1 MKTRIGIV
9 ALMAGISSAAVA
21 QSQYD
26 VIRFMDNELNGTARF
41 VGMGGAMGA
50 LGADLSTMS
59 TNPAGIGMYR
69 SNDVALTFGF
79 NANYS
84 NADLGGIV
92 SKEKRTKASF
102 DQIGFVWS
110 NKIGNK
116 TNLRYVNFGFNY
128 RKRANFNRQFSSA
141 GGFSDGASLSWQ
153 MADMLWQAGD
163 GVGRYYNTLG
173 DFNDLLDAGF
183 KGSKLGDPYTDS
195 YFYGTPYLSSMGAR
209 TGLLDPLL
217 AEGSLLDDP
226 EAKLKG
232 FLPWN
237 SDGHQYYSREEG
249 GVEEYDFNLS
259 FNVQDRYYFGVTVG
273 AYSLNYNRYSSY
285 GENIVDG
292 EAKGNFTLNNWYKQE
307 GTGFDVKL
315 GAIIRPFEYSPFRI
329 GFSIHTPI
337 WYSVTEYH
345 TATLTA
351 GATSFPEG
359 AQYTENLSD
368 YLNPEYVWDYRLTTP
383 WRFGVSMGTIV
394 SGMMALDAEY
404 EYAKYSS
411 AHLEDVDGYE
421 LNGTTAVNES
431 LKGVHTFRVGMET
444 KLTSAFSMRAG
455 YNFQSSPIHED
466 SFKNIP
472 FTDETRTDAEYLNL
486 KSRQAVTF
494 GMGYRGRLFYADVAY
509 KYDFY
514 KANFYAFGSS
524 DIELPATKVNN
535 ERHQVLFTLGVHF

>member
-9 ALMAGISSAAVA
+9 ALMAVISSAAVA

-79 NANYS
+79 NANHS

-226 EAKLKG
+226 KAELKG

-359 AQYTENLSD
+359 TQYTENLSD

>member
-9 ALMAGISSAAVA
+9 ALMAVISSAAVA

-79 NANYS
+79 NANHS

-153 MADMLWQAGD
+153 MADMLWQAED
-163 GVGRYYNTLG
+163 GVAHYYNTLG

-226 EAKLKG
+226 EAKLIG

-431 LKGVHTFRVGMET
+431 LKGVHTFCVGMET

-486 KSRQAVTF
+486 NSRQAVTF

>member
-79 NANYS
+79 NANHS

-153 MADMLWQAGD
+153 MADMLWQAED
-163 GVGRYYNTLG
+163 GVGHYYNTLG

-237 SDGHQYYSREEG
+237 SDGHQYYSRE
-249 GVEEYDFNLS
+249 
-259 FNVQDRYYFGVTVG
+259 
-273 AYSLNYNRYSSY
+273 
-285 GENIVDG
+285 
-292 EAKGNFTLNNWYKQE
+292 
-307 GTGFDVKL
+307 
-315 GAIIRPFEYSPFRI
+315 
-329 GFSIHTPI
+329 
-337 WYSVTEYH
+337 
-345 TATLTA
+345 
-351 GATSFPEG
+351 
-359 AQYTENLSD
+359 
-368 YLNPEYVWDYRLTTP
+368 
-383 WRFGVSMGTIV
+383 
-394 SGMMALDAEY
+394 
-404 EYAKYSS
+404 
-411 AHLEDVDGYE
+411 
-421 LNGTTAVNES
+421 
-431 LKGVHTFRVGMET
+431 
-444 KLTSAFSMRAG
+444 
-455 YNFQSSPIHED
+455 
-466 SFKNIP
+466 
-472 FTDETRTDAEYLNL
+472 
-486 KSRQAVTF
+486 
-494 GMGYRGRLFYADVAY
+494 
-509 KYDFY
+509 
-514 KANFYAFGSS
+514 
-524 DIELPATKVNN
+524 
-535 ERHQVLFTLGVHF
+535 

>member
-9 ALMAGISSAAVA
+9 ALMAVISSAAVA

-79 NANYS
+79 NANHS

-153 MADMLWQAGD
+153 MADMLWQAED
-163 GVGRYYNTLG
+163 GVAHYYNTLG

-486 KSRQAVTF
+486 NSRQAVTF

>member
-79 NANYS
+79 NANHS

-163 GVGRYYNTLG
+163 GVGHYYNTLG
-173 DFNDLLDAGF
+173 DFKDLLYAGF

-226 EAKLKG
+226 EAKLIG

-359 AQYTENLSD
+359 AQNTENLSD

-486 KSRQAVTF
+486 NSRQAVTF

>member
-79 NANYS
+79 NANHS

-153 MADMLWQAGD
+153 MADMLWQAED
-163 GVGRYYNTLG
+163 GVGHYYNTLG

-226 EAKLKG
+226 KAELKG

-359 AQYTENLSD
+359 AQNTENLSD
-368 YLNPEYVWDYRLTTP
+368 YLNPEYVWDYHLTTP

-514 KANFYAFGSS
+514 KAKFYAFGSS

>member
-9 ALMAGISSAAVA
+9 ALMAGISSAAFA

-59 TNPAGIGMYR
+59 TNPAGIGLYR
-69 SNDVALTFGF
+69 SNDVALTFGL
-79 NANYS
+79 NANHS
-84 NADLGGIV
+84 DADLGGAV

-141 GGFSDGASLSWQ
+141 GCFSDGASLTWQ
-153 MADMLWQAGD
+153 MADMMWQAGNNE
-163 GVGRYYNTLG
+163 GPFYKTVG

-183 KGSKLGDPYTDS
+183 KGSKYGNPYTDP

-209 TGLLDPLL
+209 TGLLDPIPVSG
-217 AEGSLLDDP
+217 GSLDDP
-226 EAKLKG
+226 KTELDG
-232 FLPWN
+232 ILPWN
-237 SDGHQYYSREEG
+237 ADGHQFYNREEG

-273 AYSLNYNRYSSY
+273 AYSLNYKRYSSY
-285 GENIVDG
+285 GENIVSGD
-292 EAKGNFTLNNWYKQE
+292 AKGDFTLNNWYKQE

-329 GFSIHTPI
+329 GFSVHTPI

-345 TATLTA
+345 TASLTS
-351 GATSFPEG
+351 GATSFPQGTE
-359 AQYTENLSD
+359 YTENLVD
-368 YLNPEYVWDYRLTTP
+368 YLDPEYVWDYRLTTP
-383 WRFGVSMGTIV
+383 WRFGVSMGTVV

-411 AHLEDVDGYE
+411 AHLEDLDGYE
-421 LNGTTAVNES
+421 LNGTTAVSES

-472 FTDETRTDAEYLNL
+472 FTDETRTDADYLNL

-494 GMGYRGRLFYADVAY
+494 GMGYRGRLIYADLAY
-509 KYDFY
+509 KYEFY
-514 KANFYAFGSS
+514 KADFYAFGSS
-524 DIELPATKVNN
+524 DINLSATKLNN
-535 ERHQVLFTLGVHF
+535 ERHQLLFTLGVHF

>member
-79 NANYS
+79 NANHS

-163 GVGRYYNTLG
+163 GVGHTLG

-226 EAKLKG
+226 EAKLIG

-359 AQYTENLSD
+359 TQYTENLSD

>member
-9 ALMAGISSAAVA
+9 ALMAVISSAAVA

-41 VGMGGAMGA
+41 AGMGGAMGA

-79 NANYS
+79 NANHS

-153 MADMLWQAGD
+153 MADMLWQAED
-163 GVGRYYNTLG
+163 GVGHYYNTLG

-226 EAKLKG
+226 EAKLIG

>member
-79 NANYS
+79 NANHS

-163 GVGRYYNTLG
+163 GVGHYYNTLG
-173 DFNDLLDAGF
+173 DFKDLLYAGF

-226 EAKLKG
+226 EAKLIG

-359 AQYTENLSD
+359 AQNTENLSD

>member
-79 NANYS
+79 NANHS

-163 GVGRYYNTLG
+163 GVGHYYNTLG
-173 DFNDLLDAGF
+173 DFKDLLYAGF

-226 EAKLKG
+226 EAKLIG

>member
-41 VGMGGAMGA
+41 VGMGGAMSA

-79 NANYS
+79 NANHS

-163 GVGRYYNTLG
+163 GVGHYYNTLG
-173 DFNDLLDAGF
+173 DFKDLLYAGF

-226 EAKLKG
+226 EAKLIG

-359 AQYTENLSD
+359 AQNTENLSD

>member
-79 NANYS
+79 NANHS

-153 MADMLWQAGD
+153 MADMLWQAED
-163 GVGRYYNTLG
+163 GVGHYYNTLG

-226 EAKLKG
+226 EAKLIG

-359 AQYTENLSD
+359 TQYTENLSD

-494 GMGYRGRLFYADVAY
+494 GMGYRGRLFYADIAY

-514 KANFYAFGSS
+514 KDNFYAFG
-524 DIELPATKVNN
+524 
-535 ERHQVLFTLGVHF
+535 